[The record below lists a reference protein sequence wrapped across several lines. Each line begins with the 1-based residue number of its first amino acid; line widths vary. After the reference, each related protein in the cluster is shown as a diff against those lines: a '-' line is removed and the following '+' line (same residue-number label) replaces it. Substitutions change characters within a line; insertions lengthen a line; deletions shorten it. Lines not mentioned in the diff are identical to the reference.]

1 MCVALPAAR
10 KHSGWNRKNPAAMS
24 KMTDLNI
31 TLAKFA
37 IQANVKE
44 RKKKN
49 THGSVWLPV

>member
-1 MCVALPAAR
+1 
-10 KHSGWNRKNPAAMS
+10 MS

>member
-1 MCVALPAAR
+1 
-10 KHSGWNRKNPAAMS
+10 MS

-44 RKKKN
+44 RKKKKN